1 MHKQEAEANLWKA
14 VLAVSE
20 GDGGSGRELPVK
32 GLVLKGLVGAT
43 DRVLAEAL
51 QNLKGLRC
59 GLGRCV
65 QW

>member
-14 VLAVSE
+14 VLAVSA
-20 GDGGSGRELPVK
+20 GDSGAGSREQPVK

-51 QNLKGLRC
+51 QSLKGLR
-59 GLGRCV
+59 
-65 QW
+65 